1 MRKFA
6 IKKEENFKEK
16 ERKGNRKI
24 TGYLQAHE
32 KVTAKELHNVLKE
45 GIGSSIS

>member
-1 MRKFA
+1 VRKFA

-32 KVTAKELHNVLKE
+32 KVTAKELHNVLKV
-45 GIGSSIS
+45 S